1 MFELN
6 RKNIL
11 IAAGAAIAVTAA
23 ITGAVVW
30 ATSRKWCPKKADL
43 AYESMMDAYNNA
55 VKEYPSDRNKAAFA
69 FELAAAEI
77 RKTFIEENTKFDT
90 ELKEWLQRFDDQ
102 IEHFK
107 KEIRKA

>member
-11 IAAGAAIAVTAA
+11 IATGVAVATVAA
-23 ITGAVVW
+23 ITGAVMW
-30 ATSRKWCPKKADL
+30 ATNRKWCPKKADL

-55 VKEYPSDRNKAAFA
+55 IKEFPSDRNKAGFA
-69 FELAAAEI
+69 FEIAAAEI
-77 RKTFIEENTKFDT
+77 RKTFIEENMQFDA
-90 ELKEWLQRFDDQ
+90 ELKEWLKRFDDQ